1 MMIPHTIRQHFQS
14 IFKGEPLIIRSP
26 GRINLIGEHTDY
38 NDGFVLPAAIDK
50 AIYLGFTKNS
60 LQECRV
66 YSLDFREEATFPL
79 NDMQPRKGWINFIMG
94 VTFQVKA
101 AGYAIEGFDCVF
113 GGDIPIGA
121 GLSSSAA
128 LENGVGYGLS
138 KLFGLN
144 LEKLE
149 MIQFSKK
156 AENEFVGLNCGIMDM
171 FASMMGKKDHAIK
184 LDCRSL
190 DYAYFPVELG
200 NYEFLLCDTQVSH
213 SLANSAYNKR
223 REECEF
229 GVNKIR
235 IRYPQVKKL
244 RDVDLKMLE
253 SVKQDLP
260 TKVFDR
266 CDFVIRENK
275 RLIQSCE
282 ALEMEDLVTFGE
294 MLYGSHLG
302 LSIQY
307 EVSCE
312 ELDFLVEKTQ
322 GMPFVLGARMM
333 GGGFGGCTLNLLE
346 KSKKETF
353 ISVLSD
359 AYREQFGKSV
369 KVYGVRIEDGTS
381 LWQ

>member
-1 MMIPHTIRQHFQS
+1 MIIPPSISKQFQS
-14 IFKGEPLIIRSP
+14 IYKSEPLIIRSP

-50 AIYLGFTKNS
+50 AIYLGFVKNN

-66 YSLDFREEATFPL
+66 YSLDFQEEETFL
-79 NDMQPRKGWINFIMG
+79 LKEMYPRKGWINFIMG
-94 VTFQVKA
+94 VTAQVKA

-138 KLFGLN
+138 ELFCLN
-144 LEKLE
+144 LEKLD
-149 MIQFSKK
+149 MIQFSQK

-190 DYAYFPVELG
+190 DYDYFPVKLG
-200 NYEFLLCDTQVSH
+200 KYEFLLCDSQVSH

-223 REECEF
+223 REECEL
-229 GVNKIR
+229 GVKMIR
-235 IRYPQVKKL
+235 TLYPQVKNL
-244 RDVDLKMLE
+244 RDVDLRMLE
-253 SVKQDLP
+253 SQKKDLP
-260 TKVFDR
+260 AKVFDR

-275 RLIQSCE
+275 RLIKSCE
-282 ALEMEDLVTFGE
+282 ALDMEDLVTFGE

-302 LSIQY
+302 LSKNY

-333 GGGFGGCTLNLLE
+333 GGGFGGCTLNLVE
-346 KSKKETF
+346 IAQRETF
-353 ISVLSD
+353 ITSLSD
-359 AYREQFGKSV
+359 AYREQFGKSM
-369 KVYGVRIEDGTS
+369 KVYEVRIEDGTS
-381 LWQ
+381 LGQ